1 MNKAESI
8 HKRLLILE
16 SRELKLAKA
25 NKDGVFAFMV
35 KDEHRA
41 ETAEDRSRYRYRY
54 RRLHTLCQQISERKS
69 RLYGRMLELI
79 KPQIDA
85 LIERQMEWTKGDA
98 DGAKRRIRGELAFD
112 DSLDDCIRTE
122 AIDEIKRRQE
132 QAKAWYVPRA
142 KA

>member
-1 MNKAESI
+1 MNKVESI

-25 NKDGVFAFMV
+25 INPSLFAL
-35 KDEHRA
+35 
-41 ETAEDRSRYRYRY
+41 DRSRY

-69 RLYGRMLELI
+69 RLYGRILELI

-98 DGAKRRIRGELAFD
+98 DWAKRRIRGELAFD
-112 DSLDDCIRTE
+112 DSLNECIRTE